1 MSDPTP
7 AEEAAAADAMLDA
20 QIADHMQE
28 KEDERRGIY
37 PDHLRDNDEPPDNER
52 EMTMPPTEKKTP
64 TTAHTDD
71 TAPKRNWSNATLLAR
86 LADVLADHLGVVGA
100 TRENIVRSPSENI
113 PDDMTAVEVI
123 EMLKDRVIVDTMADR
138 A

>member
-7 AEEAAAADAMLDA
+7 AEEAAAADAMLDG

-37 PDHLRDNDEPPDNER
+37 PDHLRDDDEPPDNER
-52 EMTMPPTEKKTP
+52 EIAMPTNADKKIEKKT
-64 TTAHTDD
+64 TTETK
-71 TAPKRNWSNATLLAR
+71 TRNWSNATLLAR

-123 EMLKDRVIVDTMADR
+123 EMLKDRVIVDTMAGR